1 MTHPA
6 DRDLIG
12 YGRTPP
18 DPRWPDGARLAI
30 NFVLN
35 IEEGSEYSAGQDGF
49 SDTTLTEMPDSWV
62 PRGERDLAAESMFE
76 YGSRAGVWRVLR
88 LFEERDL
95 PLTLFACA
103 QPLEQQPALA
113 AAIRDGGYDVCCH
126 GWRWVNHFTLSEA
139 EEREHIRRAVK
150 SLETTIGRRPL
161 GWYCRY
167 GPGLNTR
174 RLLMEEGGFLYDSDA
189 YNDDLPYWAEMEGRQ
204 QLVVPYTHANN
215 DAKFVRGGFANARDY
230 ETWHRDA
237 FDFLYAEGRNAPK
250 MMSVGLHARLI
261 GHPARAAGLAR
272 FLDHVA
278 RHRDVWVAQRLA
290 IAEHWRSQHPGR
302 ALPPFEQGQ
311 DRCGRQQPA

>member
-1 MTHPA
+1 MTQYPE
-6 DRDLIG
+6 RDLIG

-18 DPRWPDGARLAI
+18 DPRWPDNARLAI

-35 IEEGSEYSAGQDGF
+35 IEEGSEYSAAQDGF
-49 SDTTLTEMPDSWV
+49 SETTLTEMAQSWV

-88 LFEERDL
+88 LFEERGL

-113 AAIRDGGYDVCCH
+113 AAVRDGGYDVCCH
-126 GWRWVNHFTLSEA
+126 GWRWVNHFSLSEA
-139 EEREHIRRAVK
+139 DEREHIRRAVS

-167 GPGLNTR
+167 GPSLNTR
-174 RLLMEEGGFLYDSDA
+174 RLLMEEGGFVYDSDA
-189 YNDDLPYWAEMEGRQ
+189 YNDDLPYWVEVEGRQ

-215 DAKFVRGGFANARDY
+215 DAKFALGVFANAQDY

-237 FDFLYAEGRNAPK
+237 FDFLYAEGRHAPK
-250 MMSVGLHARLI
+250 MMSVGLHPRLV
-261 GHPARAAGLAR
+261 GHPARAGGLER
-272 FLDHVA
+272 FLDYVQTFP
-278 RHRDVWVAQRLA
+278 DVWVCRRGD
-290 IAEHWRSQHPGR
+290 IATHWHDLHTPE
-302 ALPPFEQGQ
+302 A
-311 DRCGRQQPA
+311 